1 MIDFENRI
9 IGMMRTESSGP
20 DSASFI
26 AKLHGRQEKEMM
38 RKKRMQSGFSAF
50 AFIFLIGMFTT
61 SQFVELPK
69 QDIYWSEVD
78 NNIEYFD
85 TDFLTFDEGYDT
97 ISVEEF
103 TLFMIEETNIWD
115 TEDLIY
121 FNELYENTNV
131 YEVSL

>member
-38 RKKRMQSGFSAF
+38 RKKRMRSGFSAF
-50 AFIFLIGMFTT
+50 VFIFLVGMLTT

>member
-9 IGMMRTESSGP
+9 IGMMHSESSGL
-20 DSASFI
+20 DAASFI
-26 AKLHGRQEKEMM
+26 AKLRGRQEKEMM
-38 RKKRMQSGFSAF
+38 RNNRLRSGFSAF
-50 AFIFLIGMFTT
+50 AFIFLVGMLTT

-85 TDFLTFDEGYDT
+85 TDFLTFDQGYDT
-97 ISVEEF
+97 ISDEEF

>member
-9 IGMMRTESSGP
+9 IDMMRTESSGP

-38 RKKRMQSGFSAF
+38 RKKRMRSGFSAF
-50 AFIFLIGMFTT
+50 AFIFLVGMLTT

-69 QDIYWSEVD
+69 QDIYWTEVD

>member
-1 MIDFENRI
+1 M
-9 IGMMRTESSGP
+9 
-20 DSASFI
+20 
-26 AKLHGRQEKEMM
+26 
-38 RKKRMQSGFSAF
+38 
-50 AFIFLIGMFTT
+50 LIT

-69 QDIYWSEVD
+69 QDIYWAEDDS
-78 NNIEYFD
+78 NIEYFD
-85 TDFLTFDEGYDT
+85 TDFSTFDQGYDT

>member
-38 RKKRMQSGFSAF
+38 RKKRMRSGFSAF
-50 AFIFLIGMFTT
+50 AFIFLVGMLTT

-115 TEDLIY
+115 TEVLIY
-121 FNELYENTNV
+121 FNKLYENTSM

>member
-50 AFIFLIGMFTT
+50 AFIFLIGMLTT

>member
-9 IGMMRTESSGP
+9 IGMMHAESSGP
-20 DSASFI
+20 DAASFI
-26 AKLHGRQEKEMM
+26 TKLRGRQEKEMM
-38 RKKRMQSGFSAF
+38 RNNRLWSGFSAF
-50 AFIFLIGMFTT
+50 AFIFLVGMLTT
-61 SQFVELPK
+61 SQFVDLPK

-78 NNIEYFD
+78 SNIEYFD
-85 TDFLTFDEGYDT
+85 TDFLTFDQGYDT
-97 ISVEEF
+97 ISDEEF
-103 TLFMIEETNIWD
+103 TLFMIEESNIWD